1 MTTSVACWR
10 LWQFRDERD
19 TTRSQLQQSMSLHP
33 QLDDLLELRHQ
44 AHTLGVAAHH
54 LVNSTFTGLYAS
66 VFRGTGLDFDEVREY
81 REGDDIRNMDW
92 LVTAR
97 TNVPHLKVF
106 REERQRSVI
115 LCVDT
120 GPHMSFG
127 TRGTFKSIQ
136 AARCAAL
143 IGWAASKQ
151 HDRVGGVLFGNPATG
166 LRYYRATPGRR
177 GLWRLLRALT
187 EPIEQGDTDESQ
199 LMSALQHLDSGA
211 ATGSLIFVIAPL
223 NQVTTG
229 LERILG
235 SLRQRHDVVLLPV
248 DDPADHELP
257 AMGPV
262 IFSNAAGELL
272 EVDTDNEAGRQA
284 FRDDW
289 EQRRE
294 ELQQLAYR
302 LGLGMIPVSTTDEIH
317 RTMIEGLRHYAERR

>member
-1 MTTSVACWR
+1 
-10 LWQFRDERD
+10 
-19 TTRSQLQQSMSLHP
+19 MSIHP

-44 AHTLGVAAHH
+44 AHALGVAASH
-54 LVNSTFTGLYAS
+54 LVNSTFTGLYSS

-115 LCVDT
+115 LCVDS

-136 AARCAAL
+136 AARVAAL

-166 LRYYRATPGRR
+166 MRYFRATPGRR

-187 EPIEQGDTDESQ
+187 TPIEQGNTDEAQ
-199 LMSALQHLDSGA
+199 LMAALRHIDSAGH
-211 ATGSLIFVIAPL
+211 TGSLIFVIAPV
-223 NQVTTG
+223 NQVTAG
-229 LERILG
+229 LERTLG
-235 SLRQRHDVVLLPV
+235 SLKQRHDVFLLPV
-248 DDPADHELP
+248 DDPADRELP

-272 EVDTDNEAGRQA
+272 EVDTDSEAGRAA
-284 FRDDW
+284 FREDW

-294 ELQQLAYR
+294 ELRQLSYR
-302 LGLGMIPVSTTDEIH
+302 LGIGLVPVNTDEDVHTSLI
-317 RTMIEGLRHYAERR
+317 RGLRQYAGRR

>member
-1 MTTSVACWR
+1 
-10 LWQFRDERD
+10 
-19 TTRSQLQQSMSLHP
+19 MSLHP

-44 AHTLGVAAHH
+44 ARTLGVAAHH
-54 LVNSTFTGLYAS
+54 LVNSTFIGLYAS

-106 REERQRSVI
+106 REERQRNVI

-136 AARCAAL
+136 AARTAAL

-166 LRYYRATPGRR
+166 IRYFRATPGRR

-199 LMSALQHLDSGA
+199 LMAALQRLDSGA
-211 ATGSLIFVIAPL
+211 HTGSLIFVIAPL
-223 NQVTTG
+223 NQVTSG
-229 LERILG
+229 LERLLG

-248 DDPADHELP
+248 DDPADRDLP

-272 EVDTDNEAGRQA
+272 EVDTDSEEGREA
-284 FRDDW
+284 FRADW

-294 ELQQLAYR
+294 ELQQLSYR
-302 LGLGMIPVSTTDEIH
+302 LGLGMIPLSTTDDIH
-317 RTMIEGLRHYAERR
+317 RTMIEGLRRYAGRH

>member
-1 MTTSVACWR
+1 
-10 LWQFRDERD
+10 
-19 TTRSQLQQSMSLHP
+19 MSLHP

-44 AHTLGVAAHH
+44 AHALGVAASH
-54 LVNSTFTGLYAS
+54 LVNSTFTGLYSS

-115 LCVDT
+115 LCVDS

-136 AARCAAL
+136 AARVAAL

-166 LRYYRATPGRR
+166 MRYFRATPGRR

-187 EPIEQGDTDESQ
+187 TPIEQGNTDEAQ
-199 LMSALQHLDSGA
+199 LMAALRHIDSAGH
-211 ATGSLIFVIAPL
+211 TGSLIFVIAPV
-223 NQVTTG
+223 NQVTAG
-229 LERILG
+229 LERTLG
-235 SLRQRHDVVLLPV
+235 SLKQRHDVFLLPV
-248 DDPADHELP
+248 DDPADRDLP
-257 AMGPV
+257 ALGPV

-272 EVDTDNEAGRQA
+272 EVDTDSEAGRAA
-284 FRDDW
+284 FREDW

-294 ELQQLAYR
+294 ELRQLSYR
-302 LGLGMIPVSTTDEIH
+302 LGIGLVPVNTDEDVHTSLIK
-317 RTMIEGLRHYAERR
+317 GLRQYAGRR

>member
-1 MTTSVACWR
+1 MILYPR
-10 LWQFRDERD
+10 
-19 TTRSQLQQSMSLHP
+19 
-33 QLDDLLELRHQ
+33 LDDLLELRHQ
-44 AHTLGVAAHH
+44 AHALGVAASH
-54 LVNSTFTGLYAS
+54 LVNSTFTGLYSS

-115 LCVDT
+115 LCVDS

-136 AARCAAL
+136 AARIAAL

-166 LRYYRATPGRR
+166 MRYFRATPGRR

-187 EPIEQGDTDESQ
+187 TPIEQGNTDEGQ
-199 LMSALQHLDSGA
+199 LMAALRHLDSAGH
-211 ATGSLIFVIAPL
+211 TGSLIFVIAPV
-223 NQVTTG
+223 NQVTAG
-229 LERILG
+229 LERTLG
-235 SLRQRHDVVLLPV
+235 SLKQRHDVFLLPV
-248 DDPADHELP
+248 DDPADRELP
-257 AMGPV
+257 SMGPV

-272 EVDTDNEAGRQA
+272 EVDTDNEAGRAA
-284 FRDDW
+284 FREDW

-294 ELQQLAYR
+294 ELRQLSFR
-302 LGLGMIPVSTTDEIH
+302 LGIGLVPVSTDEDVHTSLI
-317 RTMIEGLRHYAERR
+317 RGLRQYAGRR

>member
-1 MTTSVACWR
+1 
-10 LWQFRDERD
+10 
-19 TTRSQLQQSMSLHP
+19 MSLHP

-44 AHTLGVAAHH
+44 ARTLGVAAHH
-54 LVNSTFTGLYAS
+54 LVNSTFTGLYSS

-97 TNVPHLKVF
+97 TNKPHLKVF

-115 LCVDT
+115 LCIDT

-136 AARCAAL
+136 AARTAAL

-151 HDRVGGVLFGNPATG
+151 DDRVGGVLFGNPATG
-166 LRYYRATPGRR
+166 TRYYRATPGRR
-177 GLWRLLRALT
+177 GLWRILRALT

-199 LMSALQHLDSGA
+199 LMAALQHVDSGSG
-211 ATGSLIFVIAPL
+211 TGSLIFVIAPI
-223 NQVTTG
+223 NNVTTG

-235 SLRQRHDVVLLPV
+235 SLKQRHDVVLLPV
-248 DDPADHELP
+248 DDPADRDLP
-257 AMGPV
+257 SMGPV

-272 EVDTDNEAGRQA
+272 EVDTDNEVGRRA
-284 FRDDW
+284 FRVDW

-294 ELQQLAYR
+294 ELQQLTYR
-302 LGLGMIPVSTTDEIH
+302 LGVGLIPVSTNKDVHKSLIN
-317 RTMIEGLRHYAERR
+317 GLRHYAGRR